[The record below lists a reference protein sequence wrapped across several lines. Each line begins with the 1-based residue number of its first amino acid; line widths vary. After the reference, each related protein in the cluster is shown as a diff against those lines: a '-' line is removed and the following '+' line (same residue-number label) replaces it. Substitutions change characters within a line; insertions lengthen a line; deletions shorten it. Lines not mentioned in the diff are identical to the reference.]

1 MALTDAIKADIQAG
15 YRAFLAHRGLRPRA
29 GQRRMIG
36 AIAGLLGAAGDVGA
50 GARIC
55 AIEAGT
61 GTGKTLAYLLA
72 GLPVARAADRTL
84 VIATGTLALQGQLV
98 DRDIP
103 DLLAATGWDYGFA
116 VAKGRG
122 RYLCPLRLEQCEAQ
136 LDSGATGRFL
146 FEDELAFAPG
156 AGDERQLRALASAW
170 RGGDWAGDRDHWRDS
185 LSEPL
190 WQALT
195 IDGRRCGGRR
205 CRLIASCPYYRAR
218 AAIDAADCVV
228 ANHDL
233 VLADLGLGGGVVLP
247 PPEQCFY
254 VFDEAHRL
262 GEVAVDHFGAQCA
275 LDATG
280 VWLER
285 LQAQADRQRG
295 QLAAA
300 ADAAARAQV
309 LPGLAAEVGAA
320 LRRTAPLFAALVP
333 GAVPGRHRFAQ
344 GLVAEQLRVPCAE
357 LAAASD
363 ALVVALDQYREAL
376 EAGFERADFP
386 LPRPELEACYQTLG
400 HWQGRAE
407 GIARLWHGMAE
418 PDAVGAPPLARW
430 VVRDSGGELRV
441 LVAPVSAGDRL
452 AERLWSRCAGAV
464 LTSATLRSLGDFAR
478 LRLDTGLP
486 PDAATLALPGAFD
499 YARKALLVVPETA
512 VDGGDPAT
520 HTAALIDQLPGLL
533 AAEAGG
539 CLVLFASR
547 AQLEQV
553 RAGLPREWLDRML
566 VQGDLPVA
574 EIVARHRAAID
585 RGAPSVILGLASF
598 AEGIDLPGDYCRHVI
613 IAKLPFPVPDDPVH
627 EARAEWVRAAGGN
640 PFRTLALADASL
652 RLTQACGRLL
662 RTEHD
667 RGRVTILDRRAIAK
681 GYGREL
687 LAALP
692 PFGRA
697 G

>member
-1 MALTDAIKADIQAG
+1 VALTDALKADIQAG

-29 GQRRMIG
+29 GQRRMI
-36 AIAGLLGAAGDVGA
+36 AEIAGLLAAAGTEGA
-50 GARIC
+50 SRTC

-72 GLPVARAADRTL
+72 GLPVARAAERKL

-103 DLLAATGWDYGFA
+103 DLLAATGWDYDFA

-136 LDSGATGRFL
+136 LASGASGHFL

-156 AGDERQLRALASAW
+156 AGDDRRLQALAAAW
-170 RGGDWAGDRDHWRDS
+170 RRGAWDGDRDRWQGA
-185 LSEPL
+185 LPEPL

-205 CRLIASCPYYRAR
+205 CRLIAACPYYRAR

-233 VLADLGLGGGVVLP
+233 VLADLGLGGGVILP

-275 LDATG
+275 LAATG
-280 VWLER
+280 IWLER
-285 LQAQADRQRG
+285 LEAQVERQRG
-295 QLAAA
+295 LLTAA
-300 ADAAARAQV
+300 ADAESCVRA
-309 LPGLAAEVGAA
+309 LPALAAETGAA
-320 LRRTAPLFAALVP
+320 LRRAAPLFAALVP
-333 GAVPGRHRFAQ
+333 PEGPGRHRFAQ
-344 GLVAEQLRVPCAE
+344 GLVGDDLRLIGAE

-363 ALVVALDQYREAL
+363 ALVAALDQYRQAL
-376 EAGFERADFP
+376 EAGFERPDFP
-386 LPRPELEACYQTLG
+386 LPRPELEGWYQTLG
-400 HWQGRAE
+400 HWLGRAE
-407 GIARLWHGMAE
+407 GIARLWHAMAE
-418 PDAVGAPPLARW
+418 PDAAGAPPLARW
-430 VVRDSGGELRV
+430 VVREAGGELRV
-441 LVAPVSAGDRL
+441 LAAPVSAGDRL
-452 AERLWSRCAGAV
+452 AERLWARCAGAV
-464 LTSATLRSLGDFAR
+464 LTSATLRSLGDFTR

-486 PDAATLALPGAFD
+486 PEAATLALPGAFD
-499 YARKALLVVPETA
+499 YAGRALLVVPETA
-512 VDGGDPAT
+512 VDGGEPAA
-520 HTAALIDQLPGLL
+520 HTAAVVRQLPGLL
-533 AAEAGG
+533 GAEPGG

-547 AQLEQV
+547 AQLEEV
-553 RAGLPREWLDRML
+553 RHGLPGEWLERVL

-574 EIVARHRAAID
+574 EILARHRARID
-585 RGAPSVILGLASF
+585 GGAPSVILGLASF
-598 AEGIDLPGDYCRHVI
+598 AEGIDLPGNYCRHVI
-613 IAKLPFPVPDDPVH
+613 IAKLPFPVPDDPVQ

-667 RGRVTILDRRAIAK
+667 RGRVTILDRRAVAK
-681 GYGREL
+681 SYGREL

-692 PFGRA
+692 PFRRA